1 MRHEAEL
8 ENRFSKLG
16 GLFVTPARGAN
27 SRTKR

>member
-16 GLFVTPARGAN
+16 GLFVTPARGDGKGL
-27 SRTKR
+27 T